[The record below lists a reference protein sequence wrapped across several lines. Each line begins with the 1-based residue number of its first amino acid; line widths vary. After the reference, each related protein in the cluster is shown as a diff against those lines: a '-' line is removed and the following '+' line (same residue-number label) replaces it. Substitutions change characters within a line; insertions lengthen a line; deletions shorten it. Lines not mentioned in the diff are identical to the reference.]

1 MTSYTANRKPASDLN
16 LVLRN
21 AEDLLK
27 ATAGAGSENMKEV
40 RCRLALAV
48 ASAKAAYDRL
58 KEMTVKSAEAT
69 DHVIREFHISPL
81 RSPEAVK
88 LVRRIVISW
97 LDGPPFKPELHSVLP
112 IYPRLPASGIRSRM
126 IGRHNIHSPELCLL
140 NDRQ

>member
-1 MTSYTANRKPASDLN
+1 MTAYEANQKPASDLN

-21 AEDLLK
+21 TEDLLK

-58 KEMTVKSAEAT
+58 KEMTVKSAKAT
-69 DHVIREFHISPL
+69 DYVIREFHISPL

-88 LVRRIVISW
+88 LVRRIVVSW
-97 LDGPPFKPELHSVLP
+97 LDGPPFKPKLHSALS
-112 IYPRLPASGIRSRM
+112 IYPRVTASGIRRQTNR
-126 IGRHNIHSPELCLL
+126 RHNLHPPELCLF
-140 NDRQ
+140 NDLH

>member
-1 MTSYTANRKPASDLN
+1 MTAYEANQKPASDLN

-21 AEDLLK
+21 TEDLLK

-58 KEMTVKSAEAT
+58 KEMTVKSAKAT
-69 DHVIREFHISPL
+69 DYVIREFHISPL

-88 LVRRIVISW
+88 LVRRIVVSW
-97 LDGPPFKPELHSVLP
+97 LDGPPFKPKLHSVLP
-112 IYPRLPASGIRSRM
+112 IYSRVPASGMRRPMIR
-126 IGRHNIHSPELCLL
+126 RHNLHSPELCLI
-140 NDRQ
+140 NDLQ